1 MLRPRGLHAF
11 WPLARVG
18 GERLLQRTL
27 VDAPMPE
34 LPLDRDRAPAALGP
48 DSREGR
54 GEADIIGKT
63 AGRKLDRDLR
73 GKRRIEALVGETAG
87 ELGDAVLAPGEQR
100 ERPPS
105 DLRPCLAQALASS
118 SAAAASTGGLAMSR
132 ERRAASI
139 SSATALC
146 SFRYSRA
153 LSLPWPMRSP
163 L

>member
-118 SAAAASTGGLAMSR
+118 SAAASAGGLAMSR

-139 SSATALC
+139 SAATALC